1 MCCVCCYLE
10 PDAHDPAH
18 DPVVG
23 PDQHVLDVR
32 LGQPPPL
39 RQRVAVEVE
48 ELEALHQ
55 SEVSIARSG
64 DQSEVSI
71 VRTSGQ
77 RSSY

>member
-48 ELEALHQ
+48 ELEGLHQ
-55 SEVSIARSG
+55 SEVSIVRSG
-64 DQSEVSI
+64 DQSDVSI
-71 VRTSGQ
+71 KVM
-77 RSSY
+77 